1 MKKNGFVFVESIVVL
16 MVVAL
21 SLAMLISSYSLVTRK
36 TKEKEK
42 YDKASDK
49 YLVYVLSKLG
59 TDEVCNYGIGCTNLS
74 NKDISFRADNEVTS
88 SYNCTTTKMGELLY
102 DCNQVLAD
110 MGVVH
115 IYVIE
120 NIRNELNDLD
130 SFGNPKGTRDLKA
143 VEKYDNGTIE
153 YMKTLKKC
161 NDLNTIDSN
170 GNYINNNSDTSKCN
184 NPITYMIGVF
194 ERGNGDY
201 YYASI
206 EL

>member
-1 MKKNGFVFVESIVVL
+1 MKKDGFVFVESVVVL
-16 MVVAL
+16 VVVAL

-42 YDKASDK
+42 YDKTSDK

-59 TDEVCNYGIGCTNLS
+59 TDDVCNYSVSCNNLS
-74 NKDISFRADNEVTS
+74 HKDISFRADNAPGTT
-88 SYNCTTTKMGELLY
+88 YNCTSTKMGEILY
-102 DCNQVLAD
+102 DCNKVFND
-110 MGVVH
+110 MNLVHLYVV
-115 IYVIE
+115 E

-130 SFGNPKGTRDLKA
+130 SEGNPKERSELKA

-161 NDLNTIDSN
+161 NDLNTYDEN
-170 GNYINNNSDTSKCN
+170 GNFINNNDNSSKCIS
-184 NPITYMIGVF
+184 PITYMIAVF
-194 ERGNGDY
+194 EKGNSDY

>member
-1 MKKNGFVFVESIVVL
+1 MKKDGFVFVESVVVL
-16 MVVAL
+16 VVVAL

-36 TKEKEK
+36 TKEKER
-42 YDKASDK
+42 YDKTSDK

-59 TDEVCNYGIGCTNLS
+59 TDEICNYGVECDNLS
-74 NKDISFRADNEVTS
+74 HKDISFRADNAPGTT
-88 SYNCTTTKMGELLY
+88 YNCTTTKMGEILF
-102 DCNQVLAD
+102 DCNQLFED
-110 MGVVH
+110 MNLVHLYVVQ
-115 IYVIE
+115 

-130 SFGNPKGTRDLKA
+130 SNGEPKARTELKA

-161 NDLNTIDSN
+161 NDVNTIDEN
-170 GNYINNNSDTSKCN
+170 GNFINNNEDTSKCIS
-184 NPITYMIGVF
+184 PITYMIGVF
-194 ERGNGDY
+194 ERGNAEY

>member
-1 MKKNGFVFVESIVVL
+1 MKKDGFVFVESIVVL
-16 MVVAL
+16 VVVAL

-42 YDKASDK
+42 YDKTSDK

-59 TDEVCNYGIGCTNLS
+59 TDDVCNYGMACTNLAH
-74 NKDISFRADNEVTS
+74 KGISFRADREVTS
-88 SYNCTTTKMGELLY
+88 SYNCSTTKMGELLF
-102 DCNQVLAD
+102 DCNQVFDD
-110 MGVVH
+110 MGLVH
-115 IYVIE
+115 LYVIE

-130 SFGNPKGTRDLKA
+130 VYGNPKGRGELKA
-143 VEKYDNGTIE
+143 VEIYDNGTIE

>member
-1 MKKNGFVFVESIVVL
+1 MKKNGFVFVESVVVL
-16 MVVAL
+16 VVVAL
-21 SLAMLISSYSLVTRK
+21 SLSMLISSYSLVSRK

-42 YDKASDK
+42 YDKTSDK

-59 TDEVCNYGIGCTNLS
+59 TDEICNYSIGCTGLS
-74 NKDISFRADNEVTS
+74 HKGISFRADSEVTS
-88 SYNCTTTKMGELLY
+88 TYNCGTTKMGELLY
-102 DCNQVLAD
+102 DCNQVFED
-110 MGVVH
+110 MGLVH
-115 IYVIE
+115 VYVIE
-120 NIRNELNDLD
+120 NVRNELNDLNAA
-130 SFGNPKGTRDLKA
+130 GNPKGAGELKA

-161 NDLNTIDSN
+161 NDLNTIDEN
-170 GNYINNNSDTSKCN
+170 GNFINNNTDTAKCN
-184 NPITYMIGVF
+184 DPITYMIGVF